1 MDKVWIKHYPKGVP
15 AEIKKSDCTL
25 NDLFNNVCNKY
36 PNNRAVTSH
45 GETITFMQLEQYVN
59 NFASS
64 LVELGNKKGD
74 RIAIILPNVM
84 QYPIAIFAILKIGA
98 VVVNINP
105 LYTEHEIEYI
115 LGNSGAKTV
124 IVLNMMANKLNNLYK
139 KEYLEHVIVSK
150 IPDTYSCF
158 KRYFINFA
166 LKYIKR
172 VDISYNYQT
181 INFRDLIL
189 DSDNA
194 NNKITTTANNSNSS
208 NYGGDSNNVSKY
220 NIELKASDLAFIQY
234 TGATTGKPKG
244 VMLSHA
250 NIVANLDQIYSWITP
265 SMGDLSKQV
274 AIAALP
280 LYHIFSLTAN
290 LFAFLLSGSENVM
303 VINPRDTK
311 DIVKILN
318 KTPFT
323 IFSAL
328 DTLYSH
334 LLNASEFVNSKF
346 PYFKYS
352 VAGGMPSRFSVSE
365 EWQKITGVIFTN
377 CYGLTEAS
385 PAVTM
390 NEVGS
395 AFDGSVGFPIPS
407 TEIQIRDAITGNE
420 LPIGA
425 TGVLFIRGPQVT
437 KGYWNNALETSA
449 AFDQEGWFNTKDIGY
464 INEQGKLFLNG
475 RQSDLIIVSGFNVYP
490 VEVEIVLDQIPGIK
504 ESAVVGNKND
514 NTGEIVVAF
523 VVLSSELIITEQNII
538 KKCKEKLASYKVPRE
553 IHILETLPRT
563 LVGKIDKVL
572 LKANYLKI

>member
-1 MDKVWIKHYPKGVP
+1 MIANTEKIWVKHYPKGVP

-25 NDLFNNVCNKY
+25 NDLFNTICDKY
-36 PNNRAVTSH
+36 PNNRAISSH
-45 GETITFMQLEQYVN
+45 GETITFTQLKQYVDN
-59 NFASS
+59 LALS
-64 LVELGNKKGD
+64 LAALGNKKGD

-115 LGNSGAKTV
+115 LDNSGAKTV
-124 IVLNMMANKLNNLYK
+124 IVLNMMASKLNNLYK
-139 KEYLEHVIVSK
+139 KEYLEHIIVSK
-150 IPDTYSCF
+150 IPDAYSCF
-158 KRYFINFA
+158 KRCFINFA

-172 VDISYNYQT
+172 VDTSYDYQA
-181 INFRDLIL
+181 INFRELIL
-189 DSDNA
+189 DSINT
-194 NNKITTTANNSNSS
+194 NNTIINNSSS
-208 NYGGDSNNVSKY
+208 GSDSNNLSKY
-220 NIELKASDLAFIQY
+220 NIQIKASDLAFIQY

-265 SMGDLSKQV
+265 SIGDLSKQV

-290 LFAFLLSGSENVM
+290 LFAFLLRGSENVM

-311 DIVKILN
+311 DMVKILN

-334 LLNASEFVNSKF
+334 LLNASEFMNSKF

-365 EWQKITGVIFTN
+365 EWQRITGVIPTN

-390 NEVGS
+390 NEIGS
-395 AFDGSVGFPIPS
+395 VFDGSVGFPIPS

-420 LPIGA
+420 LPIGE

-437 KGYWNNALETSA
+437 EGYWNNSQETSA
-449 AFDQEGWFNTKDIGY
+449 VFDQDGWLNTKDMGY

-490 VEVEIVLDQIPGIK
+490 VEVEIVLDHMPGIK
-504 ESAVVGNKND
+504 ESAVVGHKNSS
-514 NTGEIVVAF
+514 TGEAVVAF
-523 VVLSSELIITEQNII
+523 VVLSSESIITEQDII
-538 KKCKEKLASYKVPRE
+538 RKCKEKLASYKVPRE
-553 IHILETLPRT
+553 IHILDALPRT

-572 LKANYLKI
+572 LKTKYLKD